1 MALIHEEF
9 ARQGYI
15 CLYSKG
21 VKKKKNNK
29 IIWDYVFISSLIQN
43 YINSFI
49 FIHQTG
55 LNFYLHRIMHSEML
69 GFYLELNF

>member
-55 LNFYLHRIMHSEML
+55 LNFYSISICTALCILKCWVSI
-69 GFYLELNF
+69 